1 MEVYLDNSAT
11 TRTFPEAAGLMQR
24 IMTEEYGNPSSLHRV
39 GLSAEHIV
47 KEAKEIIARTL
58 RVEPGEILFTSGGTE
73 SNNMAIIGSALA
85 RKRAGNHIIT
95 TAIEHPSVLRVME
108 HLKQEGFSVTII
120 PPDQTGHIHA
130 EDVLAALTPETILVS
145 CMLVNNEV
153 GTVQPVREIAGGV
166 HRFNPEIRVH
176 TDAVQAYGKIPVLP
190 RELGV
195 DLMSVSAHKLHG
207 PKGVGFLYIKKGT
220 LIRPIIY
227 GGGQQGDLRSG
238 TENVP
243 GIAGM
248 GEAVR
253 LTFADF
259 AGDTEKMKR
268 LKEQLIAGASAMP
281 EVISLSGE
289 APHIVSLSFA
299 GVRAEVLL
307 HALEDS
313 GIYVSSGS
321 ACSSNKK
328 KKGSAVL
335 SAMQLPGELLD
346 TVLRF
351 SLSADNTEEEIR
363 YTVETLEKLVPML
376 RRYRR
381 G

>member
-130 EDVLAALTPETILVS
+130 EGVLAALTPETILVS